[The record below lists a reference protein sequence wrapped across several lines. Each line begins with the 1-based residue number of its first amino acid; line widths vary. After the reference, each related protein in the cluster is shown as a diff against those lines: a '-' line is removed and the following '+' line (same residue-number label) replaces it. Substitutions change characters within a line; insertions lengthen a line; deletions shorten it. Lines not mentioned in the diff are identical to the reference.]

1 MSLSDR
7 DRKIALAIVPILL
20 LVAYWFLLLAP
31 KREAA
36 AQASKDKTEQTER
49 RDAAKAQVDLA
60 RGAETD
66 FAADYTQLVRLGKA
80 IPSGVDM
87 PSLIVQLDSAAK
99 GTGIRF
105 KRIATGPRDPS
116 AAAAPPPAAPADG
129 STPAPADGSTPAPAD
144 GSTPA
149 ADAGGE
155 QAQSAPGSAVEGANN
170 TAQASSQ
177 QADAASQS
185 GVAASDTQTSTSSG
199 SGLPIGGGA
208 ATAGAA
214 GVAGSSPPGLE
225 TVPLEMEFV
234 GNFFNLAEFFHDI
247 KRFVRVANRD
257 VVVSGRL
264 ITIEGVKFSS
274 DPELF
279 PRISAEL
286 KATVYLSPK
295 AQGTTAGA
303 TAQGP
308 APAAPGATPTPA
320 SASPGTTPSPAPT
333 ATATP

>member
-1 MSLSDR
+1 MSSMSDR
-7 DRKIALAIVPILL
+7 DRKILLAIIPIVLV
-20 LVAYWFLLLAP
+20 VAYWFLLLAP
-31 KREAA
+31 KREDAS
-36 AQASKDKTEQTER
+36 QASKDLTEQTER
-49 RDAAKAQVDLA
+49 RDNAKAQAELA

-66 FAADYTQLVRLGKA
+66 FAADYTQMVRLGKA

-87 PSLIVQLDSAAK
+87 PSLIVQLDSAAA

-105 KRIATGPRDPS
+105 TRIATGERDP
-116 AAAAPPPAAPADG
+116 AATAA
-129 STPAPADGSTPAPAD
+129 TPAPAPAS

-155 QAQSAPGSAVEGANN
+155 QAQSAPGSAAESANN
-170 TAQASSQ
+170 TAQAAST

-185 GVAASDTQTSTSSG
+185 GVEPSDTQTSTSSG

-208 ATAGAA
+208 AGTGTAGAA
-214 GVAGSSPPGLE
+214 GTAPAGLE
-225 TVPLEMEFV
+225 TVPLELEFV
-234 GNFFNLAEFFHDI
+234 GNFFNLADFFHDI
-247 KRFVRVANRD
+247 KRFVRVANKN

-264 ITIEGVKFSS
+264 VTVEGVKFSS

-279 PRISAEL
+279 PKITAEI

-303 TAQGP
+303 TPQGP
-308 APAAPGATPTPA
+308 AAAPGTQPTPA
-320 SASPGTTPSPAPT
+320 STPAGTTPSPAPT